1 MKRVITAVVLT
12 FIATLALVWL
22 ALVLVARTGAVDVAA
37 TAGYVPGVEWFFSTL
52 SEHSIRRHAEEAAAA
67 GEIAPP
73 AEATDSMLRT
83 GATHYR
89 EMCVVCHGA
98 PGAER
103 GEFGQGL
110 EPEPPDL
117 SHTAREM
124 SEAEIFWVLEHGIR
138 HTGMPAFGA
147 THGEEELQA
156 ITAFVTRLDGMSPEE
171 YRRLTGGGSGST
183 PEGGEAG
190 TGEAAHGHDDHEH

>member
-1 MKRVITAVVLT
+1 VITAVGLT
-12 FIATLALVWL
+12 FIGTLVLVWL
-22 ALVLVARTGAVDVAA
+22 AFVLVARTGAVDVAA
-37 TAGYVPGVEWFFSTL
+37 TADHLPGAEWFFSTL
-52 SEHSIRRHAEEAAAA
+52 SDRSIRRYAAEAMEA
-67 GEIAPP
+67 GELEPP
-73 AEATDSMLRT
+73 GEVTDAMLRT
-83 GATHYR
+83 GAVHYR
-89 EMCVVCHGA
+89 AMCVVCHGA

-171 YRRLTGGGSGST
+171 YRRLAGAASEPAGSA
-183 PEGGEAG
+183 GEAG
-190 TGEAAHGHDDHEH
+190 AEESDHGHGDHEH

>member
-1 MKRVITAVVLT
+1 MKRVIAAIVLT
-12 FIATLALVWL
+12 FVATLALAWL
-22 ALVLVARTGAVDVAA
+22 ALVVVARSGVVDVAA
-37 TAGYVPGVEWFFSTL
+37 TADYVPGAEWFFSTL
-52 SEHSIRRHAEEAAAA
+52 TERSIRRHAEEAVEA

-73 AEATDSMLRT
+73 GEATDAVLRT

-89 EMCVVCHGA
+89 AMCVACHGA

-103 GEFGQGL
+103 GEIGQGL

-124 SEAEIFWVLEHGIR
+124 SDAEIFWVLEHGIR

-147 THGEEELQA
+147 THGEEELRA
-156 ITAFVTRLDGMSPEE
+156 LATFVKRLDDMSPEE
-171 YRRLTGGGSGST
+171 YGRLSGGDAGRRQ
-183 PEGGEAG
+183 EGGEPPE
-190 TGEAAHGHDDHEH
+190 GEPGHGHGDHEH